1 MDPIY
6 DPIQF
11 VCKIQI
17 LTIAIIGSFIT
28 IKFLNSL
35 YENIYEPVLDNIIG
49 SNQNDNYYVKIGKYY
64 VQIGMVIKEFIKWLF
79 LIVVL
84 MIVYN
89 IVVHR
94 KRNNG

>member
-17 LTIAIIGSFIT
+17 LTVAIIGSYIT
-28 IKFLNSL
+28 IKFINAL

-49 SNQNDNYYVKIGKYY
+49 SEQNDNYYIKIGKYY
-64 VQIGMVIKEFIKWLF
+64 VQIGMIIKEFIKWLL
-79 LIVVL
+79 LIIVL
-84 MIVYN
+84 MIIYN
-89 IVVHR
+89 IIIHR
-94 KRNNG
+94 KKK